1 MTRMTLTTGSD
12 SLETI
17 VGRRTLRLAT
27 AVLLGSLF
35 LASMAQIQ
43 VPFFPV
49 PMTLQTLGVMLIGL
63 TFGFRLATATV
74 ALYLAEGALGLPVFA
89 GFSGGPVIFLG
100 GTCGYLIGFL
110 AAAMAMGLMV
120 DRGMAKSWIGRVLT
134 LAMGQVLIF
143 GLGIAY
149 LASLYGFAKALDYGL
164 YPFIAGDLLK
174 TAIAA
179 ISGTYLLQAI
189 SRFGK

>member
-1 MTRMTLTTGSD
+1 MTNMTLTTGAS

-17 VGRRTLRLAT
+17 VGRRTWQMVT
-27 AVLLGSLF
+27 AAVLGSLF
-35 LASMAQIQ
+35 LAAMAQIQ

-49 PMTLQTLGVMLIGL
+49 PMTLQTLAVMLIGL

-89 GFSGGPVIFLG
+89 GFAGGPAIFLG
-100 GTCGYLIGFL
+100 GTAGYLVGFL

-120 DRGMAKSWIGRVLT
+120 DRGVAKSWIGRVLT
-134 LAMGQVLIF
+134 LAVGQTLIF

-149 LASLYGFAKALDYGL
+149 LASLYGFSKALDYGF

-179 ISGTYLLQAI
+179 ISGTYLLQAFA
-189 SRFGK
+189 RFGK